1 MTELVHQP
9 LKSADMIL
17 PGDIICEVLTRV
29 RNSRATVNIYRLYQK
44 QYSH

>member
-17 PGDIICEVLTRV
+17 PGDIICELLTRV
-29 RNSRATVNIYRLYQK
+29 RTSRVTVNMYR
-44 QYSH
+44 

>member
-17 PGDIICEVLTRV
+17 PGDIINEVLTRV
-29 RNSRATVNIYRLYQK
+29 RTSRVTVNMYR
-44 QYSH
+44 